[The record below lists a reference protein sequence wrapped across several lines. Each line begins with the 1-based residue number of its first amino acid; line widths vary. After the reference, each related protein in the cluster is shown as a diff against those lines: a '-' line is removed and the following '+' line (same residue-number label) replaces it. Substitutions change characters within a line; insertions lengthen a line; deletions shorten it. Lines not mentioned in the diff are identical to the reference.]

1 MQIHVTSLT
10 SMCRWQ
16 MSQFSFEY
24 PLFLLVVLL
33 FVLCAKFCKER
44 SRAIFFPHVKTLMM
58 EGRGVSSLLIWLKWI
73 GITAAIIALASPV
86 ITKSYTNSKKE
97 GRDIVLI
104 VDSSDSM
111 RQRGFDPS
119 DIMKSKFDVVKEVVG
134 DFIQKRKDDRIGMV
148 TFADIA
154 FIASPL
160 TFEKKFLT
168 DITKMQRMGIA
179 GKRTAINDAIVQ
191 SYNLLSKSKAKSKIA
206 ILLTDGVD
214 NMSKIPFQDVI
225 NLIKKRDIKLYTIGI
240 GDARDYNGAYLKALA
255 DAGHGEAYGARDATT
270 LEKIYE
276 EIDKLEATK
285 IDDKKIVQHTYLYI
299 YPLFLAILS
308 LILFIYVRNSKG
320 V

>member
-1 MQIHVTSLT
+1 MVKSTKSSSWLT
-10 SMCRWQ
+10 
-16 MSQFSFEY
+16 
-24 PLFLLVVLL
+24 
-33 FVLCAKFCKER
+33 
-44 SRAIFFPHVKTLMM
+44 I
-58 EGRGVSSLLIWLKWI
+58 LKWT
-73 GITAAIIALASPV
+73 GITAAVIALASPV

-104 VDSSDSM
+104 IDSSDSM
-111 RQRGFDPS
+111 RQRGFDPA
-119 DIMKSKFDVVKEVVG
+119 DLWRNKFDVVKEVVG
-134 DFIQKRKDDRIGMV
+134 DFIEKRENDRIGMV

-168 DITKMQRMGIA
+168 NITKMQEMGVA
-179 GKRTAINDAIVQ
+179 GKRTAINDAVVQ

-214 NMSKIPFQDVI
+214 NMSKIPFSDVKNMI
-225 NLIKKRDIKLYTIGI
+225 EKRDIKLYAIGV
-240 GDARDYNGAYLKALA
+240 GDERDYNGPYLKSLA
-255 DAGHGEAYGARDATT
+255 EAGKGLAFGARDATT
-270 LEKIYE
+270 LTEIYD

-285 IDDKKIVQHTYLYI
+285 INDKKIVQHTYLYI

-308 LILFIYVRNSKG
+308 LLLFMYVRNSRG

>member
-1 MQIHVTSLT
+1 
-10 SMCRWQ
+10 

-24 PLFLLVVLL
+24 PYLLALIFLFI
-33 FVLCAKFCKER
+33 LCAKVCKER
-44 SRAIFFPHVKTLMM
+44 SRAIFFPHVKTLMVQ
-58 EGRGVSSLLIWLKWI
+58 GHGGSSLLQWLKWI
-73 GITAAIIALASPV
+73 GITAAVIALASPV

-160 TFEKKFLT
+160 TFEKKFLR

-214 NMSKIPFQDVI
+214 NMSKIPFADVI

-255 DAGHGEAYGARDATT
+255 DVGHGEAYGARDATT

-285 IDDKKIVQHTYLYI
+285 IDDKKVVQHTYLYI

-308 LILFIYVRNSKG
+308 LILFMYIRNSKG

>member
-1 MQIHVTSLT
+1 
-10 SMCRWQ
+10 MCRWQ

-24 PLFLLVVLL
+24 PSLLLVILL
-33 FVLCAKFCKER
+33 FVVCAKFCKER
-44 SRAIFFPHVKTLMM
+44 SRAIFFPHIKTLMHQ
-58 EGRGVSSLLIWLKWI
+58 GKTGSSWLSIFKWV
-73 GITAAIIALASPV
+73 GIIAAVIALASPV

-97 GRDIVLI
+97 GRDIVL
-104 VDSSDSM
+104 VLDSSDSM
-111 RQRGFDPS
+111 RQRGFDPQ
-119 DIMKSKFDVVKEVVG
+119 DIMRNKFDVVKEVVG
-134 DFIQKRKDDRIGMV
+134 DFIEKRKNDRIGMI

-179 GKRTAINDAIVQ
+179 GKRTAINDAVVQ
-191 SYNLLSKSKAKSKIA
+191 AYNLLSKSKAKSKIA

-214 NMSKIPFQDVI
+214 NMSKVPFQDVI
-225 NLIKKRDIKLYTIGI
+225 NLIKKRDIKLYVIGI
-240 GDARDYNGAYLKALA
+240 GDERDYNGAYLKALA
-255 DAGHGEAYGARDATT
+255 EAGHGQAYGARDATT

-299 YPLFLAILS
+299 YPLFLAILA
-308 LILFIYVRNSKG
+308 LLGFIYLRNMRS

>member
-1 MQIHVTSLT
+1 
-10 SMCRWQ
+10 
-16 MSQFSFEY
+16 MSQFNFEY
-24 PLFLLVVLL
+24 PFLFAIILL
-33 FVLCAKFCKER
+33 FIVCARFCKER
-44 SRAIFFPHVKTLMM
+44 SRAIFFPHVKSLMVKSVK
-58 EGRGVSSLLIWLKWI
+58 GSSWLKILKWV
-73 GITAAIIALASPV
+73 GITSAVIALASPV

-104 VDSSDSM
+104 IDSSDSM
-111 RQRGFDPS
+111 RQRGFDPA
-119 DIMKSKFDVVKEVVG
+119 DLWRNKFDVVKEVVG
-134 DFIQKRKDDRIGMV
+134 DFIETRENDRIGMI
-148 TFADIA
+148 TFADVA

-168 DITKMQRMGIA
+168 DITKMQEMGVA

-214 NMSKIPFQDVI
+214 NMSKIPFGDVKT
-225 NLIKKRDIKLYTIGI
+225 LIENRDIKLYAIGI
-240 GDARDYNGAYLKALA
+240 GDARDYNGQYLQALA
-255 DAGHGEAYGARDATT
+255 DAGKGLAFGAKDATT
-270 LEKIYE
+270 LSQIYD

-285 IDDKKIVQHTYLYI
+285 IDNKKIVQHTYLYI

-308 LILFIYVRNSKG
+308 LLLFIYFRNSRG

>member
-1 MQIHVTSLT
+1 
-10 SMCRWQ
+10 MCRWQ

-24 PLFLLVVLL
+24 PYLLGLILL
-33 FVLCAKFCKER
+33 FIVCAKYCKER
-44 SRAIFFPHVKTLMM
+44 SRAIFFPHVKTLMAQ
-58 EGRGVSSLLIWLKWI
+58 GNRASSLLTWLKWI
-73 GITAAIIALASPV
+73 GITAAVIALASPV

-308 LILFIYVRNSKG
+308 LMLFMYVRNSKG
-320 V
+320 I

>member
-1 MQIHVTSLT
+1 
-10 SMCRWQ
+10 MCRWQ

-24 PLFLLVVLL
+24 PYLLALIFLFI
-33 FVLCAKFCKER
+33 LCAKYCKER
-44 SRAIFFPHVKTLMM
+44 SRAIFFPHVKTLMVQ
-58 EGRGVSSLLIWLKWI
+58 GRGGSSLLTWLKWI
-73 GITAAIIALASPV
+73 GITAAVIALASPV

-308 LILFIYVRNSKG
+308 LLLFMYLRNSKG

>member
-1 MQIHVTSLT
+1 
-10 SMCRWQ
+10 

-24 PLFLLVVLL
+24 PLLLTLILL
-33 FVLCAKFCKER
+33 FIVCAKFCKER
-44 SRAIFFPHVKTLMM
+44 SRAIFFPHVQTLMASSASS
-58 EGRGVSSLLIWLKWI
+58 SSLLSILKWI
-73 GITAAIIALASPV
+73 GISAAIIALASPV

-104 VDSSDSM
+104 IDSSDSM
-111 RQRGFDPS
+111 RQRGFDPK
-119 DIMKSKFDVVKEVVG
+119 DIMRNKFNVVKEVVG
-134 DFIQKRKDDRIGMV
+134 DFIEKRKDDRIGMV

-168 DITKMQRMGIA
+168 DITQMQQMGMA

-191 SYNLLSKSKAKSKIA
+191 SYNLLTKSKAKSKIA
-206 ILLTDGVD
+206 ILLTDGID
-214 NMSKIPFQDVI
+214 NMSKIPFEEVKSMI
-225 NLIKKRDIKLYTIGI
+225 EKRDIKLYAIGI
-240 GDARDYNGAYLKALA
+240 GDERDYNGQYLKALA
-255 DAGHGEAYGARDATT
+255 DAGKGLAFGARDAET
-270 LEKIYE
+270 LNLVYE

-285 IDDKKIVQHTYLYI
+285 IDNKKIIQHTYLYI

-308 LILFIYVRNSKG
+308 LLLFIYVRNSRG

>member
-1 MQIHVTSLT
+1 
-10 SMCRWQ
+10 MCRWQ

-24 PLFLLVVLL
+24 PYLLALI
-33 FVLCAKFCKER
+33 FVFILCAKYCKER
-44 SRAIFFPHVKTLMM
+44 SRAIFFPHVKTLMVQ
-58 EGRGVSSLLIWLKWI
+58 GHGGSSLLTWLKWI
-73 GITAAIIALASPV
+73 GITAAVIALASPV

-308 LILFIYVRNSKG
+308 LLLFMYLRNSKG

>member
-1 MQIHVTSLT
+1 
-10 SMCRWQ
+10 

-24 PLFLLVVLL
+24 PLLLLIILL
-33 FVLCAKFCKER
+33 FVVCAKFCKER
-44 SRAIFFPHVKTLMM
+44 SRAIFFPHIKTLIHQ
-58 EGRGVSSLLIWLKWI
+58 GKVSTSWLSILKWI
-73 GITAAIIALASPV
+73 GIVSAVIALASPV

-97 GRDIVLI
+97 GRDIVL
-104 VDSSDSM
+104 VLDSSDSM
-111 RQRGFDPS
+111 RQRGFDPK
-119 DIMKSKFDVVKEVVG
+119 DIMRNKFDVVKEVVG
-134 DFIQKRKDDRIGMV
+134 DFIEKRKNDRIGMI

-179 GKRTAINDAIVQ
+179 GKRTAINDAVVQ
-191 SYNLLSKSKAKSKIA
+191 AYNLLSKSKAKSKIA

-214 NMSKIPFQDVI
+214 NMSKVPFQDVI
-225 NLIKKRDIKLYTIGI
+225 NLIEKRDIKLYVIGI
-240 GDARDYNGAYLKALA
+240 GDERDYNGAYLKALA
-255 DAGHGEAYGARDATT
+255 DAGHGQAYGARDATT

-299 YPLFLAILS
+299 YPLFLAILA
-308 LILFIYVRNSKG
+308 LLGFIYLRNSRG